1 MFTRARRV
9 AHYFSP
15 SQLADPETEWSR
27 LRLQILLGVTGLVVL
42 ALLFGGAWSVINML
56 TGRGSNDAS
65 SAAGGGA
72 AGSGRSAQ
80 DALADKALPTAPAE
94 AAQPGGALSTGKT
107 GTLEIPPPMA
117 VGDVGVAS
125 GFPHTPQGALGQLA
139 AIDSTALSSASVQ
152 VAQEVISKWAAP
164 GGPTPESWSG
174 VQGVAALL
182 GSAGLSSDAQNGITI
197 SVEPKMGFIKG
208 TVGSDFVVPCVDF
221 IITAT
226 LPGAQPQQVAAA
238 DCQRMV
244 WQNDAGASTGGGR
257 WVVGPGKEPAA
268 AASLW
273 PGSQASFDAG
283 YQWLAVPQ
291 S

>member
-15 SQLADPETEWSR
+15 SQLADPDTEWSR

-42 ALLFGGAWSVINML
+42 ALVVGGAWSVINML
-56 TGRGSNDAS
+56 TGRGSSDA
-65 SAAGGGA
+65 SAAGTSA

-94 AAQPGGALSTGKT
+94 AAQPGGDLSTGKT
-107 GTLEIPPPMA
+107 GTLEVPPPMA

-139 AIDSTALSSASVQ
+139 AIDSTALSSASVP
-152 VAQEVISKWAAP
+152 VAQDVISKWAAA

-182 GSAGLSSDAQNGITI
+182 GSAGLSSDAQNAITI
-197 SVEPKMGFIKG
+197 SVDPKMGFIKG
-208 TVGSDFVVPCVDF
+208 TVGSDFVVPCVDY

-226 LPGAQPQQVAAA
+226 LPGGQAQQVATA

-244 WQNDAGASTGGGR
+244 WQSSGSGSSSGR
-257 WVVGPGKEPAA
+257 WVIGPGKEPAP

-273 PGSQASFDAG
+273 PGTQASFDAG
-283 YQWLAVPQ
+283 YQWLEVPQ